1 MDVFARLLLEAEN
14 LLERLDKD
22 PLSKRRWIAEFQELA
37 STIEEARDIIWAK
50 ERKTTSLPF

>member
-22 PLSKRRWIAEFQELA
+22 PLSKRRWIVESQELM
-37 STIEEARDIIWAK
+37 STIEEARSIIWAK
-50 ERKTTSLPF
+50 ERKPISLPF

>member
-22 PLSKRRWIAEFQELA
+22 PLSKRRWIAEFKELE
-37 STIEEARDIIWAK
+37 STIEEARSIIWAK
-50 ERKTTSLPF
+50 ERKATSLLC